1 MYQRSKGINFSLGK
15 ESIDELRTFVN
26 TRGIIVHGDLGEAIS
41 FYTSFAENQ
50 AIFPNYIDAFI
61 RKYKIVPG
69 QGYARDFKETGFDYA
84 MSSGHITFR
93 ANKMFS
99 VQFGHGKHFIGDGY
113 RSLLLSDNTFNYPYL
128 RIQTNF
134 GKVQYTNLYTE
145 FMDINYFTTH
155 SVDNRDQLGYPK
167 KYMSSHF
174 LSYNVTKRFSLSLYE
189 AVVWRMNRTLAS
201 KGFDINYL
209 NPVTMLRPIE
219 FSLNSPDNV
228 LVGVNTKYKLPF
240 SSYLYGQIIL
250 DEFSLGELFIGY
262 TVLAI
267 GTSLPEI
274 AASVSLALKG
284 RYETVTGTLIGSN
297 IFNGL
302 CVLAIPGLFM
312 NPKMSLGWSYSEW
325 SPLLFILFMIT
336 FIFAYYIFSVSKKE
350 RNASILLSS
359 LFLSSYFVS
368 LYFAY

>member
-1 MYQRSKGINFSLGK
+1 MIIALLAITSGIALIWVSAEKLENYSVNAAREFGFSPFFIGSTVIAFGTSAPEMLTTFFVSLENKGSMVIGNVIGSNVANLSFVFGSMLLIVSLKKLRIKQEVAVQKNLLILLVSGLLIWLIIA
-15 ESIDELRTFVN
+15 IDPFNIASSFILLTSLILV
-26 TRGIIVHGDLGEAIS
+26 IS
-41 FYTSFAENQ
+41 FWYKNGVSDEKENDIDLPKYVSLKLTLSLVFLVFA
-50 AIFPNYIDAFI
+50 AWL
-61 RKYKIVPG
+61 
-69 QGYARDFKETGFDYA
+69 
-84 MSSGHITFR
+84 ITFG
-93 ANKMFS
+93 AN
-99 VQFGHGKHFIGDGY
+99 Q
-113 RSLLLSDNTFNYPYL
+113 
-128 RIQTNF
+128 
-134 GKVQYTNLYTE
+134 
-145 FMDINYFTTH
+145 
-155 SVDNRDQLGYPK
+155 
-167 KYMSSHF
+167 
-174 LSYNVTKRFSLSLYE
+174 
-189 AVVWRMNRTLAS
+189 
-201 KGFDINYL
+201 
-209 NPVTMLRPIE
+209 
-219 FSLNSPDNV
+219 
-228 LVGVNTKYKLPF
+228 
-240 SSYLYGQIIL
+240 IL

-325 SPLLFILFMIT
+325 SPLLFILFIIT

-350 RNASILLSS
+350 RNASILLSL